1 MHKPPDAWKVT
12 RDRFDGIVAATG
24 DFDADSLTFM
34 GKVLRRSGL
43 GDETY
48 APPSLT
54 QVPMQHTM
62 AACRHE
68 FESVA
73 FDVVRGVLNKAG
85 VHPRQVGV
93 VITNSSLFNLT
104 PSLSAAIMNHF
115 KMPSTTTNYHLAGMG
130 CSAGVVAVDL
140 ARQCLETMP
149 ETYCLVVSTENLTYN
164 WYPGTDRSMLVTN
177 TIFRVGGA
185 AVLLSNR
192 AADGRRAKYELRHVE
207 RTCLAADDAA
217 FRCVHEQ
224 EDDKGRRGVRLG
236 KDLMKVAG
244 QALRKNIQ
252 ALGPRVLPAS
262 ELLAFAANAAAR
274 ALLGS
279 RRVPAYV
286 PDFST
291 AFEHVCVHT
300 GGRGVLDTIEA
311 ALPGMGA
318 RALEPSRASL
328 YRYGNVSS
336 SSIWYVLAYI
346 ETFRGVRRGDRV
358 WQLAFG
364 SGFKC
369 NSAVWVANRRVRG
382 DRHAAWAGFDVAR
395 MREDL
400 AASAA
405 PHAALAAAQPSAPL
419 PGGLASQPSAAALAA
434 QAH

>member
-1 MHKPPDAWKVT
+1 
-12 RDRFDGIVAATG
+12 
-24 DFDADSLTFM
+24 
-34 GKVLRRSGL
+34 
-43 GDETY
+43 
-48 APPSLT
+48 
-54 QVPMQHTM
+54 
-62 AACRHE
+62 
-68 FESVA
+68 
-73 FDVVRGVLNKAG
+73 
-85 VHPRQVGV
+85 
-93 VITNSSLFNLT
+93 
-104 PSLSAAIMNHF
+104 
-115 KMPSTTTNYHLAGMG
+115 
-130 CSAGVVAVDL
+130 
-140 ARQCLETMP
+140 
-149 ETYCLVVSTENLTYN
+149 
-164 WYPGTDRSMLVTN
+164 MLVTN

-192 AADGRRAKYELRHVE
+192 QSDARRAKYELRHIE

-217 FRCVHEQ
+217 YRCVHEQ

-244 QALRKNIQ
+244 TALRRNIQ

-262 ELLAFAANAAAR
+262 ELLAFALNAAAR
-274 ALLGS
+274 KVLGGK
-279 RRVPAYV
+279 RGPPPYV

-300 GGRGVLDTIEA
+300 GGRGVIDTIEA

-369 NSAVWVANRRVRG
+369 NSAVWVANRSVRG
-382 DRHAAWAGFDVAR
+382 DRHAAWRGFDVAR

-405 PHAALAAAQPSAPL
+405 PNAALAAAQPSVQLPL
-419 PGGLASQPSAAALAA
+419 PSQPSAAALAA

>member
-1 MHKPPDAWKVT
+1 
-12 RDRFDGIVAATG
+12 
-24 DFDADSLTFM
+24 
-34 GKVLRRSGL
+34 
-43 GDETY
+43 
-48 APPSLT
+48 
-54 QVPMQHTM
+54 
-62 AACRHE
+62 
-68 FESVA
+68 
-73 FDVVRGVLNKAG
+73 
-85 VHPRQVGV
+85 
-93 VITNSSLFNLT
+93 
-104 PSLSAAIMNHF
+104 
-115 KMPSTTTNYHLAGMG
+115 
-130 CSAGVVAVDL
+130 
-140 ARQCLETMP
+140 
-149 ETYCLVVSTENLTYN
+149 
-164 WYPGTDRSMLVTN
+164 MLVTN

-192 AADGRRAKYELRHVE
+192 QADARRAKYELRHVE

-217 FRCVHEQ
+217 YRCVHEQ

-244 QALRKNIQ
+244 TALRRNIQ

-262 ELLAFAANAAAR
+262 ELLAFALNAAAR
-274 ALLGS
+274 KVLGAK
-279 RRVPAYV
+279 RGPPPYV

-300 GGRGVLDTIEA
+300 GGRGVIDTIEA
-311 ALPGMGA
+311 ALPGMGPH
-318 RALEPSRASL
+318 ALEPSRASL

-346 ETFRGVRRGDRV
+346 ETFRGIRRGDRV

-369 NSAVWVANRRVRG
+369 NSAVWVANRSVRG
-382 DRHAAWAGFDVAR
+382 DRHAAWRGFDVAR

-405 PHAALAAAQPSAPL
+405 PNAALAAAQPSVQLPL
-419 PGGLASQPSAAALAA
+419 PSQPSAAALAA